1 MSPGLPTI
9 WAALA
14 GLEFDLR
21 HVDVNGISTRVLE
34 AGSGPPLVL
43 LNGTSGHL
51 ECYAYNFVDLARH
64 FRVICYDAVGHGYT
78 GKPDHPYT
86 LPVYAE
92 HLDGLLSVLGVERA
106 ALSGESLG
114 SWIAAWY
121 AATHPDRVDRV
132 ILNTPGNVLM
142 KEEVMKT
149 LYESTL
155 RAVREATAENV
166 RARLEWL
173 FAPANRHLVS
183 DELVGIRLAIY
194 SQPEFRRSIE
204 NILVLQDPETRRKY
218 TWAPEWCGRITAPTL
233 VMSTTEDPTG
243 SPDEGRLLA
252 SWIPNAEFVL
262 VEGAAHWPQWEKP
275 AEFLELH
282 LDFLGRSQ

>member
-1 MSPGLPTI
+1 MTRSLPTI
-9 WAALA
+9 WTELA
-14 GLEFDLR
+14 GLEFSLR
-21 HVDVNGISTRVLE
+21 HVDVNGISTRVLQ

-51 ECYAYNFVDLARH
+51 ECYAYNFVDLAQH
-64 FRVICYDAVGHGYT
+64 FRVICYDTVGHGYT
-78 GKPDHPYT
+78 DKPEYPYT

-92 HLDGLLSVLGVERA
+92 HLDGLLSVLGVERP

-121 AATHPDRVDRV
+121 AATYPDRVDRV
-132 ILNTPGNVLM
+132 ILNTPGNVLA

-149 LYESTL
+149 LYENTW

-194 SQPEFRRSIE
+194 SQPDFQRSIE

-262 VEGAAHWPQWEKP
+262 VEGAAH
-275 AEFLELH
+275 
-282 LDFLGRSQ
+282 